1 MIICL
6 EMAVVKYIKVL
17 SVVLISGINPL
28 RHKLLQCG
36 ISAFSDWLPCQA
48 LNSFY
53 KALVSKEGSE
63 SISVNNSN
71 ANIFVFFFASRSVES
86 SSVPSG

>member
-17 SVVLISGINPL
+17 SVVLIYEISPL

-36 ISAFSDWLPCQA
+36 ISTFSDGLPCKA
-48 LNSFY
+48 LNFAFATTMLFT
-53 KALVSKEGSE
+53 KHCNV
-63 SISVNNSN
+63 
-71 ANIFVFFFASRSVES
+71 NIFAFFFASRSVES
-86 SSVPSG
+86 SSVPSS